1 MLIVSPFQHSVVV
14 GWRQVGGAACCRV
27 ASAMRLSKMVRL
39 SPSPAIAAKIAR
51 KIDFTFL
58 HTTGTNS
65 SHHSALPSRFLHRCN
80 CVDVINFNHKRKGNR
95 RQHCYNTN
103 SDCGAWA
110 IFSAIRLAISH
121 QIIQLPWNCHSFK
134 RFHPC
139 AWEDWR
145 PSLVMVV
152 KGRHAHRKLTPYDLE
167 TWNSGFSHYRPTTK
181 KLSITKFSN
190 DFLIP
195 RF

>member
-1 MLIVSPFQHSVVV
+1 MLIVSPFQHSVFV

-27 ASAMRLSKMVRL
+27 ASAMRLSKVVRL

-65 SHHSALPSRFLHRCN
+65 SHSALASLFLHRCN
-80 CVDVINFNHKRKGNR
+80 CVDMINFNHKRKGNR

-121 QIIQLPWNCHSFK
+121 QIIQLLWNCHPFK
-134 RFHPC
+134 RFDPC

-152 KGRHAHRKLTPYDLE
+152 KGRHAHRKLSHHMILKHGNP
-167 TWNSGFSHYRPTTK
+167 GFHTT
-181 KLSITKFSN
+181 SPQ
-190 DFLIP
+190 P
-195 RF
+195 RSYQ